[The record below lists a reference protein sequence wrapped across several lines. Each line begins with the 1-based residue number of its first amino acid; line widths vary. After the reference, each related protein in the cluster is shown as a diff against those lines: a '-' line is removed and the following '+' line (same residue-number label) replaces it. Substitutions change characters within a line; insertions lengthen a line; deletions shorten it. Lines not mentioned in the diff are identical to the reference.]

1 MTVGREDGTMADD
14 EPSESSRFEWLDDD
28 GRSQLAAD
36 LRMLNSVN
44 PLLRVAVGQMMERW
58 SQAMVRVWLRPDASE
73 VMSRY
78 MSGEAV
84 LAFVEG
90 KVWVLPAENVRL
102 PDLGD
107 GG

>member
-1 MTVGREDGTMADD
+1 
-14 EPSESSRFEWLDDD
+14 
-28 GRSQLAAD
+28 
-36 LRMLNSVN
+36 
-44 PLLRVAVGQMMERW
+44 
-58 SQAMVRVWLRPDASE
+58 
-73 VMSRY
+73 

-90 KVWVLPAENVRL
+90 EVWVLPAENVRL